1 MCVFQCDCKCHWNVA
16 RDTGE
21 NYVFIPWRR
30 NSTALFCCPSL
41 DLLRRTIFKWI
52 IVQRNLYMYSGTCI
66 LIDSLQNIFLYTCQ
80 YILFYMNIMTPQ
92 IHIEK
97 VHKCSYAYACYL
109 TCSFNTAALFP
120 WAIYALYYV
129 LCFHLRN
136 ITVVYLFTFLFF
148 ENQFINKIKVWLT
161 GCVEYTVC
169 TRKNSEYTLSTVC

>member
-1 MCVFQCDCKCHWNVA
+1 
-16 RDTGE
+16 
-21 NYVFIPWRR
+21 
-30 NSTALFCCPSL
+30 
-41 DLLRRTIFKWI
+41 
-52 IVQRNLYMYSGTCI
+52 MYSGTCI

-148 ENQFINKIKVWLT
+148 ENPFINKNKSLT
-161 GCVEYTVC
+161 YRLCGIYSMYKEKLRIYFINSLLRTCV
-169 TRKNSEYTLSTVC
+169 LL

>member
-1 MCVFQCDCKCHWNVA
+1 MCVFQCECKCHWNVA
-16 RDTGE
+16 RDMGE

-97 VHKCSYAYACYL
+97 VHKCRQCRQTTPAIWHVALTLQLCSPGPSMHFIMFSASIYVTWQSFIYL
-109 TCSFNTAALFP
+109 LFSFLRT
-120 WAIYALYYV
+120 
-129 LCFHLRN
+129 HL
-136 ITVVYLFTFLFF
+136 
-148 ENQFINKIKVWLT
+148 
-161 GCVEYTVC
+161 
-169 TRKNSEYTLSTVC
+169 